1 LVPTHPFP
9 TARLRAPSPAA
20 LAALAVAAAAA
31 ALGLLLA
38 LGSVLRGAVE
48 QGDGRRRVT
57 ALHWQAVWDCN
68 ALPGP
73 ERRQACLAAQAPAPR
88 EAP

>member
-1 LVPTHPFP
+1 MVPTVSSPI
-9 TARLRAPSPAA
+9 ARLRVPSPAA
-20 LAALAVAAAAA
+20 LAALAVAAAA

-57 ALHWQAVWDCN
+57 ALHWQAVWDCT
-68 ALPGP
+68 ALPGQA
-73 ERRQACLAAQAPAPR
+73 RRQACLAAQAPAPR
-88 EAP
+88 DAR